1 MKTPVDTPPSAAR
14 SGYCRGAL
22 RNGQCGIAGVRH
34 ASSNIEPAGTQNSE
48 AQRLS
53 FAAPSEK
60 LGRPSS
66 ELRAPSKKLGWPS
79 SELRAPRKTL
89 GRPSKKLGQ
98 LSSELRAPSK
108 KLGGPSF
115 ELRTPGKTL
124 GGPSFELRTPGKT
137 LGRPNFELR
146 TPGKKLGTRL
156 SAPKLRDRKA
166 RNPAGGMAPNRPDL
180 PQATDAQGFLPK
192 TPVGSL
198 RANHDFSWVTRW
210 LTPCV

>member
-1 MKTPVDTPPSAAR
+1 MRDSGRAAR
-14 SGYCRGAL
+14 
-22 RNGQCGIAGVRH
+22 
-34 ASSNIEPAGTQNSE
+34 SSNIEPAGTQNSE

-66 ELRAPSKKLGWPS
+66 ELRAPSKKLG
-79 SELRAPRKTL
+79 
-89 GRPSKKLGQ
+89 
-98 LSSELRAPSK
+98 
-108 KLGGPSF
+108 GPSF
-115 ELRTPGKTL
+115 EH
-124 GGPSFELRTPGKT
+124 RTPGKT
-137 LGRPNFELR
+137 LGRPSFKLLV
-146 TPGKKLGTRL
+146 PGKKLGTRL
-156 SAPKLRDRKA
+156 SGPNLHNREA

-198 RANHDFSWVTRW
+198 SANHDFSWVTRW